1 MSLKSRL
8 LVYINSLLLITIII
22 GLLAIMIISQKNI
35 RDEILSTQSL
45 AVFAIENGI
54 QKNPEFYLFQEDDD
68 TFGLSELTEL
78 RHLQIQFINSN
89 GEIVDETRG
98 DLNNILQ
105 PPLWFQ
111 NILGKFSSSI
121 PSKKIEILQR
131 GKIIGNILIKP
142 EPIYEYSEIWEQ
154 VNLGLWIMLT
164 FFGFVNLI
172 IFILFSFMIKPINKI
187 IEGFEKL
194 EGGNYRANVSK
205 SNILEL
211 NMIGRKFNSMVGK
224 LKNSNYKIH
233 KLSQDLINVQEQEK
247 KELARNLHDELGQ
260 VLTAIQAEAASIPNA
275 RSKKSQNLAAESI
288 IHLSKNIMLSTREI
302 IKNLSLGLLD
312 ELGFEDAIKDLID
325 SWQKRYKRV
334 KISSKIDGNVLEI
347 ISEQDQPHIY
357 RIIQEALTNIA
368 KHSKAKKILINIY
381 HPKGKN
387 KIKIVIE
394 NDGFNPNNIK
404 AEGTGLMGIRERVNQ
419 IKGKININKG
429 KFFKITI
436 ELNLQ
441 K

>member
-1 MSLKSRL
+1 
-8 LVYINSLLLITIII
+8 
-22 GLLAIMIISQKNI
+22 
-35 RDEILSTQSL
+35 
-45 AVFAIENGI
+45 
-54 QKNPEFYLFQEDDD
+54 
-68 TFGLSELTEL
+68 
-78 RHLQIQFINSN
+78 
-89 GEIVDETRG
+89 
-98 DLNNILQ
+98 
-105 PPLWFQ
+105 
-111 NILGKFSSSI
+111 
-121 PSKKIEILQR
+121 
-131 GKIIGNILIKP
+131 
-142 EPIYEYSEIWEQ
+142 
-154 VNLGLWIMLT
+154 
-164 FFGFVNLI
+164 
-172 IFILFSFMIKPINKI
+172 MIKPINRI

-194 EGGNYRANVSK
+194 EDGNYKASVSK

-325 SWQKRYKRV
+325 SWHKRYKRV
-334 KISSKIDGNVLEI
+334 KISSKVDGKALEVI
-347 ISEQDQPHIY
+347 NEQDQPHIY

-368 KHSKAKKILINIY
+368 KHSKAKKILIDIY
-381 HPKGKN
+381 RPKSKN
-387 KIKIVIE
+387 KLKIVIE
-394 NDGFNPNNIK
+394 NDGFNPNYLN

-429 KFFKITI
+429 KFFKIAI
-436 ELNLQ
+436 ELNL
-441 K
+441 KE

>member
-1 MSLKSRL
+1 
-8 LVYINSLLLITIII
+8 
-22 GLLAIMIISQKNI
+22 
-35 RDEILSTQSL
+35 
-45 AVFAIENGI
+45 
-54 QKNPEFYLFQEDDD
+54 
-68 TFGLSELTEL
+68 
-78 RHLQIQFINSN
+78 
-89 GEIVDETRG
+89 
-98 DLNNILQ
+98 
-105 PPLWFQ
+105 
-111 NILGKFSSSI
+111 
-121 PSKKIEILQR
+121 
-131 GKIIGNILIKP
+131 
-142 EPIYEYSEIWEQ
+142 
-154 VNLGLWIMLT
+154 
-164 FFGFVNLI
+164 
-172 IFILFSFMIKPINKI
+172 MIKPIKKI

-194 EGGNYRANVSK
+194 EEGNYKARVSR

-260 VLTAIQAEAASIPNA
+260 VLTAIQAEAASIPNS

-288 IHLSKNIMLSTREI
+288 IGLSKNIMLSTREI

-325 SWQKRYKRV
+325 SWQKRYKHINVSR
-334 KISSKIDGNVLEI
+334 KIDGHILEVI
-347 ISEQDQPHIY
+347 KAEKQPHIY

-368 KHSKAKKILINIY
+368 KHSKAKKISIKIFY
-381 HPKGKN
+381 PKQKN

-394 NDGFNPNNIK
+394 NDGFNLNDIK

-429 KFFKITI
+429 KLFKIII
-436 ELNLQ
+436 ELNI
-441 K
+441 KE

>member
-8 LVYINSLLLITIII
+8 LVYINSLLLITIMI

-54 QKNPEFYLFQEDDD
+54 QKNPEFYLFQKDDD

-89 GEIVDETRG
+89 VRIIDGTRG
-98 DLNNILQ
+98 DLNNISQ

-111 NILGKFSSSI
+111 NILGKFSISI

-154 VNLGLWIMLT
+154 VNLGLWIMIT

-172 IFILFSFMIKPINKI
+172 IFILFSHMIKPIKKI

-194 EGGNYRANVSK
+194 EEGNYKTRVSR

-260 VLTAIQAEAASIPNA
+260 VLTAIQAEAASIPNS

-288 IHLSKNIMLSTREI
+288 IGLSKNIMLSTREI

-325 SWQKRYKRV
+325 SWQKRYKHINVSR
-334 KISSKIDGNVLEI
+334 KIDGHILEAI
-347 ISEQDQPHIY
+347 KAEKQPHIY

-368 KHSKAKKILINIY
+368 KHSKAKKISIKIFY
-381 HPKGKN
+381 PKQKN

-394 NDGFNPNNIK
+394 NDGFNLNDIK

-429 KFFKITI
+429 KLFKIII
-436 ELNLQ
+436 ELNI
-441 K
+441 KE

>member
-1 MSLKSRL
+1 M
-8 LVYINSLLLITIII
+8 I

-54 QKNPEFYLFQEDDD
+54 QKNPEFYLFQKDDD

-89 GEIVDETRG
+89 GRIIDGTRG
-98 DLNNILQ
+98 DLNNISQ

-154 VNLGLWIMLT
+154 VNLGLWIMIT
-164 FFGFVNLI
+164 FFSFVNLI
-172 IFILFSFMIKPINKI
+172 IFILFSHMIKPIKKI

-194 EGGNYRANVSK
+194 EEGNYKARVSR

-260 VLTAIQAEAASIPNA
+260 VLTAIQAEAASIPNS

-288 IHLSKNIMLSTREI
+288 IGLSKNIMLSTREI

-325 SWQKRYKRV
+325 SWQKRYKHINVSR
-334 KISSKIDGNVLEI
+334 KIDGHILEVI
-347 ISEQDQPHIY
+347 KAEKQPHIY

-368 KHSKAKKILINIY
+368 KHSKAKKISIKIFY
-381 HPKGKN
+381 PKQKN

-394 NDGFNPNNIK
+394 NDGFNLNDIK

-429 KFFKITI
+429 KLFKIII
-436 ELNLQ
+436 ELNI
-441 K
+441 KE

>member
-8 LVYINSLLLITIII
+8 LIYINSLLLITIII
-22 GLLAIMIISQKNI
+22 GLLAILIISQKNI

-45 AVFAIENGI
+45 AVFAIEKGI

-89 GEIVDETRG
+89 GTIIDQTRG
-98 DLNNILQ
+98 DLNNISQ

-131 GKIIGNILIKP
+131 GKIIGNIVIKP

-172 IFILFSFMIKPINKI
+172 IFILFSHMIKPINKI

-194 EGGNYRANVSK
+194 EGGNYKANVSK

-288 IHLSKNIMLSTREI
+288 ISLSKNIMLSTRAI

-312 ELGFEDAIKDLID
+312 ELGFEDAIKDLLD

-334 KISSKIDGNVLEI
+334 KIIRKIDNNALKA
-347 ISEQDQPHIY
+347 ISEESQSHIY

-368 KHSKAKKILINIY
+368 KHSKPKKISIKIFY
-381 HPKGKN
+381 PYRKN
-387 KIKIVIE
+387 KINIIIE
-394 NDGFNPNNIK
+394 NDGFDSNDSNT
-404 AEGTGLMGIRERVNQ
+404 EGTGLMGIRERVNQ
-419 IKGKININKG
+419 IKGKINIQKG
-429 KFFKITI
+429 KLFKIII
-436 ELNLQ
+436 ELNLS

>member
-1 MSLKSRL
+1 M
-8 LVYINSLLLITIII
+8 I

-54 QKNPEFYLFQEDDD
+54 QKNPEFYLFQKDDD

-89 GEIVDETRG
+89 GRIIDGTRG
-98 DLNNILQ
+98 DLNNISQ

-154 VNLGLWIMLT
+154 VNLGLWIMIT

-172 IFILFSFMIKPINKI
+172 IFILFSHMIKPIKKI

-194 EGGNYRANVSK
+194 EEGNYKTRVSR

-260 VLTAIQAEAASIPNA
+260 VLTAIQAEAASIPNS

-288 IHLSKNIMLSTREI
+288 IGLSKNIMLSTREI

-325 SWQKRYKRV
+325 SWQKRYKHINVSR
-334 KISSKIDGNVLEI
+334 KINGHILETI
-347 ISEQDQPHIY
+347 KAEKQPHIY

-368 KHSKAKKILINIY
+368 KHSKAKKISIKIFY
-381 HPKGKN
+381 PKQKN

-394 NDGFNPNNIK
+394 NDGFNLNDIK

-429 KFFKITI
+429 KLFKIII
-436 ELNLQ
+436 ELNI
-441 K
+441 KE